1 MPLLNTDE
9 PIPDHLA
16 DTGPVQVIRDR
27 PVPAWRR
34 VVGLLCLIGAAALT
48 VATALLVFS
57 PEPSPTPAPT
67 GDTTQ
72 LEATSVAFEPTVTP
86 AVETDSG
93 EGEVVTV
100 SALPTLSPELASALL
115 SAPVAPVEV
124 DTGLEVFRR
133 DFSAF
138 TIVPDRPRSEV
149 IQYEV
154 QSGDTILA
162 IADRFGLAP
171 ESIAWSN
178 PRDIIG
184 GLRVGR
190 NINIPPVDGIYYT
203 LVTERT
209 IQSVADEYH
218 VDPYAIIESEYND
231 LFSATP
237 ETVLPSGTRIM
248 IPGGTAESISWTPNV
263 VRESSGSGSS
273 GRSGVGRISFAPG
286 DPGSCGMVDN
296 PGGGGGWVRPI
307 GSYTWTRGF
316 ASYHT
321 GVDLA
326 APEGTPVYAANGGTV
341 IFRGWSTW
349 GYGWAIV
356 LAHGPYTTVYGHLS
370 GINVGCGQSVA
381 AGQVIGASGNSG
393 ASTGPHLHFEIR
405 YNDVPFDPVSTIAF

>member
-1 MPLLNTDE
+1 
-9 PIPDHLA
+9 
-16 DTGPVQVIRDR
+16 
-27 PVPAWRR
+27 
-34 VVGLLCLIGAAALT
+34 
-48 VATALLVFS
+48 
-57 PEPSPTPAPT
+57 
-67 GDTTQ
+67 
-72 LEATSVAFEPTVTP
+72 
-86 AVETDSG
+86 
-93 EGEVVTV
+93 
-100 SALPTLSPELASALL
+100 
-115 SAPVAPVEV
+115 
-124 DTGLEVFRR
+124 
-133 DFSAF
+133 
-138 TIVPDRPRSEV
+138 
-149 IQYEV
+149 
-154 QSGDTILA
+154 
-162 IADRFGLAP
+162 GLAP

-190 NINIPPVDGIYYT
+190 SIYIPPADGAFYT

-209 IQSVADEYH
+209 VQSVANEFL

-231 LFSATP
+231 LFTATP
-237 ETVLPSGTRIM
+237 ETSLPSGTRIM

-263 VRESSGSGSS
+263 GRESSSGSGSS
-273 GRSGVGRISFAPG
+273 GSSGVGRISFAPG